1 MAILKGSKLYVSA
14 DVPYWAQKQIV
25 DDHMGWGSHLMVK
38 KFDEV
43 TVRRRLGSGWYRVVN
58 HRTNGLSTLR
68 YGNSYMSDKRLLGE
82 VEQPAPLDVDTDQE
96 VGYSSAKKFFNPLEW
111 EVLPINPPNVK
122 RQKAN
127 TPDLFCQEATSE
139 MVIDSVATK
148 LPCLEDETTSSSPSD
163 CSDVPLAKHKAV
175 VVASNRIMENQRELL
190 MKQQDEINRLS
201 CKAPHAEELSIMLTE
216 NQRLKDLIARKDLET
231 KVSWHRHK
239 DLLERKDLEISGLN
253 DRLIEIKEENYQL
266 QAWYDDNIDKLALHY
281 SSIEKLTRTG
291 HIGEGYA
298 VVPDGYVFLYD
309 GPYRSQIVQKHS
321 KEFNETIAW
330 MQQFTEG
337 VR

>member
-1 MAILKGSKLYVSA
+1 MAILKGVPVGSKLYVSA
-14 DVPYWAQKQIV
+14 DVPSWAQKQIV

-68 YGNSYMSDKRLLGE
+68 YGNSYMSDKRSLGE

-122 RQKAN
+122 RQTAN

-148 LPCLEDETTSSSPSD
+148 LPCLEDETTSSSPAD

-201 CKAPHAEELSIMLTE
+201 CKAPLAEELSIMLTE
-216 NQRLKDLIARKDLET
+216 NQRHKDLID
-231 KVSWHRHK
+231 
-239 DLLERKDLEISGLN
+239 RKDLEISGLN

-266 QAWYDDNIDKLALHY
+266 QAWYDDNIEKKSPLHY
-281 SSIEKLTRTG
+281 SSIEQLTRTG